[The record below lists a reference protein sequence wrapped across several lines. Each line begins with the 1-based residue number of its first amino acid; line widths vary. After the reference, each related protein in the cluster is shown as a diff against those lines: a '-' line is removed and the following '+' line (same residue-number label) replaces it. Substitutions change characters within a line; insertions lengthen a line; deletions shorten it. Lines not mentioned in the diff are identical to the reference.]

1 MPYTLIK
8 GTFHIQY
15 PARPLNGP
23 EPDGDTIKF
32 QPVNRGLITNLPR
45 PNWAAAFNLDGITSV
60 RFEAIDAL
68 ETHFDV
74 ENETFHQKLDLALSE
89 RDALLARTGFGVV
102 RYFAQSPFKVESVEN
117 HPVAGYILSNGLD
130 TYGRTIAFVF
140 SGEHPDIDGTQLFVT
155 PQMLDASLNAF
166 MLRTGNAYGAFYLTM
181 PAELREHLRA
191 IVHTARD
198 ANAGLWAQATATT
211 DRAARITGL
220 DMLQQLVIWP
230 KLFRRLA
237 PYFVQGH
244 TNFDALDAWLRAD
257 AVNRDDRLLL
267 PTLELGNMHDLIVED
282 GEQIRLAYA
291 TEDVVIVPDDYV
303 LPPGP
308 VVPPPTVPVGSG
320 DVRIVAAL
328 IDPVQAS
335 ERGFETVT
343 ILNTTAADID
353 LTGWVIADGSGR
365 NKLAGALAAG
375 EARRI
380 TLGGAVRLS
389 NTRDTITL
397 LDAQARIVDQV
408 SYQARG
414 LPAEGRTK
422 IFPA

>member
-8 GTFHIQY
+8 GTFHIHY

-23 EPDGDTIKF
+23 EPDGDTFKF
-32 QPVNRGLITNLPR
+32 QPFNRALITNLPR
-45 PNWAAAFNLDGITSV
+45 PNQSASFNLNGITSI

-74 ENETFHQKLDLALSE
+74 QGEQFHQKLDLALAE
-89 RDALLARTGFGVV
+89 RDALLAQTGFGVV
-102 RYFAQSPFKVESVEN
+102 RYFVQSPFKVESVEN

-140 SGEHPDIDGTQLFVT
+140 SGDHPAMDGAQLFVT
-155 PQMLDASLNAF
+155 PQMLDTSLNAF

-191 IVHTARD
+191 IVRTARD

-244 TNFDALDAWLRAD
+244 TNFDGLDAWLRAD
-257 AVNRDDRLLL
+257 PVNRDDRLLL

-282 GEQIRLAYA
+282 GDQIRLAYA

-303 LPPGP
+303 LPTGP
-308 VVPPPTVPVGSG
+308 VVPPPAEPVGTG

-328 IDPVQAS
+328 INPHES
-335 ERGFETVT
+335 PERGCETVT
-343 ILNTTAADID
+343 LLNTTAAAID
-353 LTGWVIADGSGR
+353 LGGWALADTSGR
-365 NKLAGALAAG
+365 VRLAGPLEAG
-375 EARRI
+375 DARRI
-380 TLGGAVRLS
+380 VLSGAVRLS
-389 NTRDTITL
+389 NVRDTITL
-397 LDAQARIVDQV
+397 LDAHGVVVDQV